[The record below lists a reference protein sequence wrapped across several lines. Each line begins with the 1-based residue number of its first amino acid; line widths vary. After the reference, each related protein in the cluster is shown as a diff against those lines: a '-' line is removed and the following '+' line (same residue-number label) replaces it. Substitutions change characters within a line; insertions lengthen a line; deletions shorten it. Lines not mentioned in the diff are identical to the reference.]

1 MCASRGSPNYTFVK
15 LNRSGPL
22 VPFARTLAFL
32 AAVAFLLQGLAVS
45 ASQAAA
51 ASGLMADPAVELT
64 GAVHF
69 HGHLAGHVHSHDG
82 DNLAGHVHVPAE
94 TDHDDHT
101 DAGPAWP
108 LFCPSLDIPAN
119 SAVQDTVGVCDLM
132 PIVTTE
138 SATGLA
144 PPSLIRPPSTPSIA

>member
-1 MCASRGSPNYTFVK
+1 VNLNGSRPF
-15 LNRSGPL
+15 

-64 GAVHF
+64 GALHF

-82 DNLAGHVHVPAE
+82 DHAAGHVHVPSE
-94 TDHDDHT
+94 PQHDDYA
-101 DAGPAWP
+101 DAGSPWA
-108 LFCPSLDIPAN
+108 LFCASLDMPAN
-119 SAVQDTVGVCDLM
+119 TGLRYFAGLCGLM
-132 PIVTTE
+132 AMVMTE

-144 PPSLIRPPSTPSIA
+144 PPGLIRPPSTPSIA

>member
-1 MCASRGSPNYTFVK
+1 VT
-15 LNRSGPL
+15 LNSFCPFA
-22 VPFARTLAFL
+22 PFARTLAFL

-51 ASGLMADPAVELT
+51 AAGLMADPAVELT

-82 DNLAGHVHVPAE
+82 DNLAGHVHVPAG

-101 DAGPAWP
+101 DAGSAWA
-108 LFCPSLDIPAN
+108 LFSPSLDIPAN
-119 SAVQDTVGVCDLM
+119 GALQYSASVCDLM
-132 PIVTTE
+132 PMVMTE